1 MRRLSTRE
9 KSGPPQYLPGVPL
22 NPSSSGKYA
31 VKGHPGA
38 QQPIAA
44 QPQIVY
50 VQGPEVISEKEAPDH
65 LIMSILVTIF
75 CCLPFGIAGMLKA
88 SDCRN
93 ARMRGDREN
102 ALLYGRAAKKY
113 AMIGLGIGIVL
124 IIVVLALFSVALA
137 LFCSYLSM
145 F

>member
-93 ARMRGDREN
+93 ARMRGDRKK
-102 ALLYGRAAKKY
+102 RAAVRSS
-113 AMIGLGIGIVL
+113 GQEVRHDRPRNRDCPHHR
-124 IIVVLALFSVALA
+124 
-137 LFCSYLSM
+137 CSGSL
-145 F
+145 